1 MGDKPEV
8 QSKNLQRC
16 NEGPESNPCTLI
28 KLISNWKG
36 ELQYGH
42 IIVVHYPAERNAKRP
57 LFSMVLVLVPP
68 SGRNELAFRLKYN
81 YSFFLLHPINY
92 MQFALKWSVTVLI
105 LAVTILQQKHS
116 TTLQVCKCFQRWNFK
131 LKSSKTNVSW
141 TTCAISLCGT
151 KVSKKNI
158 FLSLFVVT
166 SPTSAVVLVGYA
178 F

>member
-8 QSKNLQRC
+8 QSNNLQRC

-28 KLISNWKG
+28 KLTSNWKG

-57 LFSMVLVLVPP
+57 LFSMALVLVPP

-81 YSFFLLHPINY
+81 YSFFLLHSINY
-92 MQFALKWSVTVLI
+92 MQFTLKRSVTVLI
-105 LAVTILQQKHS
+105 LAVTILQQKHC

-131 LKSSKTNVSW
+131 LKSSNKR
-141 TTCAISLCGT
+141 ILDYLCNFPLWNKG
-151 KVSKKNI
+151 
-158 FLSLFVVT
+158 F
-166 SPTSAVVLVGYA
+166 
-178 F
+178 